1 MSVCV
6 SVCLSASISL
16 KYTSDLCQIFVH
28 VTYCLGSLL
37 WRRCDTLCTSGLWMT
52 SYQVSRLSVCCVC
65 CVGYTSALC
74 KNGWTDWSAIG
85 RQTKPIEPCV
95 RLYPDT
101 PRERVLLQGRPL
113 HWKREKHGYVL
124 GTCSVVALFFSAG
137 GIILSRSDDIES
149 VQLTD
154 FTNAITVSQLED
166 DAEIAELLRDSLSPE
181 TIPPEVRALFSFS
194 HHYHHFI
201 CIKIK
206 TCRIQTLP
214 FKQH

>member
-1 MSVCV
+1 M
-6 SVCLSASISL
+6 
-16 KYTSDLCQIFVH
+16 
-28 VTYCLGSLL
+28 
-37 WRRCDTLCTSGLWMT
+37 
-52 SYQVSRLSVCCVC
+52 
-65 CVGYTSALC
+65 
-74 KNGWTDWSAIG
+74 
-85 RQTKPIEPCV
+85 
-95 RLYPDT
+95 
-101 PRERVLLQGRPL
+101 
-113 HWKREKHGYVL
+113 L

-181 TIPPEVRALFSFS
+181 TIPPEVRAVFSFS
-194 HHYHHFI
+194 HHHHHFI

-206 TCRIQTLP
+206 TCRIQRLP